1 MRQEL
6 KFFMWLSVLKL
17 DLYSKY
23 KKDTYSKGE
32 IQRYSRM
39 ALGGLSIRWISRP
52 APPCWPLNP
61 NMTWA
66 TFWFSLRRC
75 AGLMEKIYGREG
87 CCPEPLSHQVSWVV
101 SFVHYNP
108 SFVADSVGLMHWH
121 VFRAN
126 DQQNFVF
133 QDYREQGQFYLKNN
147 MSRLRMTHS
156 KNVSARIPCS
166 HLWMTQA
173 SPCRLSVCV

>member
-52 APPCWPLNP
+52 ASPCWPLNP

-133 QDYREQGQFYLKNN
+133 QDYREQGQSTRKVIWVGLEWHIQRTSRPGSHALTSEWPK
-147 MSRLRMTHS
+147 RLR
-156 KNVSARIPCS
+156 ADC
-166 HLWMTQA
+166 Q
-173 SPCRLSVCV
+173 SV